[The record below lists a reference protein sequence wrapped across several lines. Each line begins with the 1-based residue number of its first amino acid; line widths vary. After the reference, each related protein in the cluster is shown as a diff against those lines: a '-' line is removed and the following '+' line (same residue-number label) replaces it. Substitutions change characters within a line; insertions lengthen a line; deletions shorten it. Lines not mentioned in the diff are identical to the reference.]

1 MGILSNDTIG
11 GVIHDVARLLRW
23 EFERRAQAVGL
34 TRSQWSVI
42 VLLLRE
48 DGAHQ
53 RDLAGMSDVTPISM
67 SGLLQRLERDS
78 WVVRTNDP
86 ADRRAKRIFLT
97 AKIKP
102 VLEEILMVVKE
113 VRATALNGLS
123 DVERAQLISLMLRVR
138 HNMSSIDGGTNPN
151 EAS

>member
-11 GVIHDVARLLRW
+11 VVIHDVARLLRW

-53 RDLAGMSDVTPISM
+53 RDLAGMSDVTPITM

-78 WVVRTNDP
+78 WLVRTNDP

-123 DVERAQLISLMLRVR
+123 DVERAQLICLMLRVR

>member
-11 GVIHDVARLLRW
+11 IVIHDVARLLRW
-23 EFERRAQAVGL
+23 EFERRAQAVVL

-53 RDLAGMSDVTPISM
+53 RDLTGMSDVTPITM
-67 SGLLQRLERDS
+67 PRLLQRLERDG

-86 ADRRAKRIFLT
+86 VYRRAKRIFLT

-113 VRATALNGLS
+113 VRATVLNGLS

-138 HNMSSIDGGTNPN
+138 HNMSSKDAGTNPN

>member
-23 EFERRAQAVGL
+23 KFERRAQAVGL

-53 RDLAGMSDVTPISM
+53 RDLAGMSDVTPITM

-123 DVERAQLISLMLRVR
+123 DVERAQLICLMLRVR

>member
-123 DVERAQLISLMLRVR
+123 DVERAQLICLMLRVR

>member
-11 GVIHDVARLLRW
+11 VVIHDVARLLRW

-53 RDLAGMSDVTPISM
+53 RDLAGMSDVTPIAM
-67 SGLLQRLERDS
+67 SGLLQRLERDI

-86 ADRRAKRIFLT
+86 ADRRAKRIFLN

-102 VLEEILMVVKE
+102 VLEKILMVVKE

>member
-11 GVIHDVARLLRW
+11 VVIHDVARLLRW

-53 RDLAGMSDVTPISM
+53 RDLAGMSDVTPITM

-123 DVERAQLISLMLRVR
+123 DVERAQLICLMLRVR

>member
-53 RDLAGMSDVTPISM
+53 RDLAGMSDVTPITM

-113 VRATALNGLS
+113 VRATVLNGLS
-123 DVERAQLISLMLRVR
+123 DVERAQLICLMLRVR

>member
-11 GVIHDVARLLRW
+11 VVIHDVARLLRW

-53 RDLAGMSDVTPISM
+53 RDLAGMSDVTPITM

-86 ADRRAKRIFLT
+86 ADRRAKRIFLN

-102 VLEEILMVVKE
+102 VLEKILMVVKE

-123 DVERAQLISLMLRVR
+123 DVERAQLICLMLRVR

>member
-11 GVIHDVARLLRW
+11 VVIHDVARLLRW

-123 DVERAQLISLMLRVR
+123 DVERAQLICLMLRVR

>member
-11 GVIHDVARLLRW
+11 VVIHDVARLLRW

-78 WVVRTNDP
+78 RVVRTNDP

-123 DVERAQLISLMLRVR
+123 DVERAQLICLMLRVR

>member
-1 MGILSNDTIG
+1 
-11 GVIHDVARLLRW
+11 
-23 EFERRAQAVGL
+23 
-34 TRSQWSVI
+34 
-42 VLLLRE
+42 
-48 DGAHQ
+48 
-53 RDLAGMSDVTPISM
+53 MSDVTPIAM
-67 SGLLQRLERDS
+67 SGLLQRLERDI

-86 ADRRAKRIFLT
+86 ADRRAKRIFLN

-102 VLEEILMVVKE
+102 VLEKILMVVKE

>member
-11 GVIHDVARLLRW
+11 VVIHDVARLLRW

-53 RDLAGMSDVTPISM
+53 RDLAGMSDVTPITM

-113 VRATALNGLS
+113 VRAIVLNGLS
-123 DVERAQLISLMLRVR
+123 DVERAQLICLMLRVR

>member
-11 GVIHDVARLLRW
+11 VVIHDVARLLRW

-53 RDLAGMSDVTPISM
+53 RDLAGMSDVTPITM

-102 VLEEILMVVKE
+102 VLEEILIVVKE
-113 VRATALNGLS
+113 VGATALNGLS
-123 DVERAQLISLMLRVR
+123 DVERAQLICLMLRVR